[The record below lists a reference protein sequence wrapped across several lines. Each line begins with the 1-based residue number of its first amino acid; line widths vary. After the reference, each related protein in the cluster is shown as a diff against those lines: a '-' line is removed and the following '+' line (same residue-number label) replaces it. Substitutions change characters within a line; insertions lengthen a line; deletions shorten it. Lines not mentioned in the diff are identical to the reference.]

1 MPQEPRESPKP
12 PDEQKFIASAARYSE
27 IGFIIPAAVILGF
40 FLGKLLDYW
49 LHTHWIYL
57 AGLIFGAVVGFIQ
70 MIRMAFASTK
80 DK

>member
-1 MPQEPRESPKP
+1 MPEAPKP
-12 PDEQKFIASAARYSE
+12 PDEQKFFASAARYSE

-57 AGLIFGAVVGFIQ
+57 VGLIFGAVVGFVE
-70 MIRMAFASTK
+70 MIRMAFSSMK

>member
-1 MPQEPRESPKP
+1 MPEAPKA

-57 AGLIFGAVVGFIQ
+57 VGLIFGAVVGFIQ
-70 MIRMAFASTK
+70 MIRMAFSSMK